1 MTIDRRIV
9 FQGFKYAVYAAL
21 AINVWIFFAE
31 EHLAA
36 AVEFPGGV
44 PFASLREAYAATI
57 DTAAWLVLLLMFE
70 LETFVL
76 DDEQF
81 TKRTTWTLHGLRFFA
96 YAFILIA
103 FVGYVEQL
111 SFVYNV
117 VPAAGISDLCALSS
131 SDWMYSV
138 DFEEYVAI
146 TAANCAELSAASS
159 FLQFGDLNAL
169 VDQAGLR
176 HSQLLAWADVV
187 NAATWLLIVVILE
200 MDVRLQERGKLEG
213 TVLRASNATKFLLY
227 GILFVVAVYWTVDGD
242 LVDSWDAYLWLVAFF
257 FIEMNV
263 LEWRH
268 ETLSKS

>member
-1 MTIDRRIV
+1 MTLNRRIV
-9 FQGFKYAVYAAL
+9 FQAFKYAVYAAL
-21 AINVWIFFAE
+21 AVNVWVFFAE

-36 AVEFPGGV
+36 VVEFPGGV
-44 PFASLREAYAATI
+44 PFASLTEAYAATI

-81 TKRTTWTLHGLRFFA
+81 TPRLTRTLHGIRFFS
-96 YAFILIA
+96 YVFIVIA

-111 SFVYNV
+111 VFVYDV
-117 VPAAGISDLCALSS
+117 APAAGLVDLCAL
-131 SDWMYSV
+131 DGDGWVFAV

-146 TAANCAELSAASS
+146 TAATCAELSEATAY
-159 FLQFGDLNAL
+159 LQFGQLPAV
-169 VDQAGLR
+169 VDAAGLP
-176 HSQLLAWADVV
+176 HIQYLAWADVI

-200 MDVRLQERGKLEG
+200 IDVRLQERGRLEG
-213 TVLRASNATKFLLY
+213 AVLRISNAIKFLLY
-227 GILFVVAVYWTVDGD
+227 ATLFVIAIYWTIDGD
-242 LVDSWDAYLWLVAFF
+242 FVDSWDAYLWLVAFF

-268 ETLSKS
+268 ESLASQ